1 MLRKT
6 SLVFALV
13 LLVPGVL
20 AAAGEGHAHGK
31 PAQRVD
37 KELLTMRLRQA
48 TRQSRGKGIDKSKTD
63 RDNGNT
69 RSFPHFTSSMT
80 VGGHNA
86 FTGQSFPFTMVGF
99 PPESGKTANFK
110 SVIVPLR
117 RHLRST
123 SADGGSLVSRYC
135 SIAASSISRQVSTRS
150 VRYCSYASR

>member
-48 TRQSRGKGIDKSKTD
+48 TRQSRGKGIDTD
-63 RDNGNT
+63 SDEKCGEIATVLHFLASGHPGRLIPAVANHWHDARSRRSRPGDPDADENGGPGGAAGHARAGHAGKRGRDHGQVWNA
-69 RSFPHFTSSMT
+69 RPDSP
-80 VGGHNA
+80 GH
-86 FTGQSFPFTMVGF
+86 
-99 PPESGKTANFK
+99 
-110 SVIVPLR
+110 R
-117 RHLRST
+117 
-123 SADGGSLVSRYC
+123 
-135 SIAASSISRQVSTRS
+135 
-150 VRYCSYASR
+150 